1 MSRALITSDEAI
13 AHLRIGVAFDD
24 LDLMIEAASSLI
36 LNYMGEN
43 GEFLQDSAGDVPQDS
58 AGPTVTV
65 PTEVKQATL
74 ITLRDLY
81 EGGDFTG
88 GELRGA
94 ARALLF
100 KYYKP
105 TYA

>member
-1 MSRALITSDEAI
+1 MSRALVATVEAM
-13 AHLRIGVAFDD
+13 AHLRIDEAYPD
-24 LDLMIEAASSLI
+24 LDLMVEAASSLV

-43 GEFLQDSAGDVPQDS
+43 GEFLLDSAGDVPQDS
-58 AGPTVTV
+58 AGPAVTV
-65 PTEVKQATL
+65 PVEVKQAVLVT
-74 ITLRDLY
+74 IKDLY
-81 EGGDFTG
+81 EGGDFTN